1 MTDSRNIGQYSRLHS
16 NPAGS
21 GLVDGVDFPHSGIL
35 KAMSVGLQNSYAI
48 LNGTTADATK
58 NFSIVQT
65 DSSGNTQFVVRA
77 GRIVRDGKLMP
88 EISTS
93 TFTQGTPS
101 SFDEP
106 TSGNAYFL
114 LVATNASTNVLAI
127 RGDKATVDVVPQL
140 ETGDIPI
147 AILRLD
153 YSGTVDNRSIQ
164 YLTTAKSENSVSI
177 GFDAGSTTYTEVSA
191 ITGTNEGLFISG
203 IGTATVQGA
212 DKVLIQDT
220 DATGV
225 NDVIKTVTAA
235 SIAAL
240 APQGDITGITAGTG
254 LTGTDLTGPV
264 PTLNVG
270 GLTVAELAANSLQI
284 SSESFA
290 NNDTSLMTS
299 ASIED
304 KIESYNYTTNVG
316 DITGVALTA
325 GTGIDLTSVA
335 NATAGAYAATIAV
348 DVSDFMTN
356 GANDRVLTATGT
368 DGINAEAD
376 LTVGSGVIGINKSLV
391 LSVAG
396 ATDFEP
402 TVVNAIIDKSNNT
415 STTANNVINLP
426 TAASVAT
433 RVFRLK
439 NIHASTTLTINTA
452 NSNEKFDNGVNSND
466 TRWNSALQIELKPL
480 ESVLLQAVTDGVSIA
495 RSDTNPGTNNGAYSL
510 TPGYLILDT
519 VPKEIGDIESVV
531 AGTGLTG
538 GATSGVATLNVIGGD
553 GITANADEI
562 EVAVD
567 DTTIELSA
575 SSGSGTVRVKDG
587 GIATAKIADD
597 AVTGAKLANNIDIAG
612 TLDVTGITTLDNNL
626 IVSGVT
632 TLRANVLL
640 KTAAFS
646 ATIAESGTVYQLT
659 NAGAVVVTLP
669 ANPTIGCQYVF
680 VNVNGNDMVIT
691 PTSGDII
698 NGTVNNTE
706 NNTTAYAATS
716 CVCVVGGGTAQWLV
730 FGGI

>member
-191 ITGTNEGLFISG
+191 ITGTDEGLFISG

-240 APQGDITGITAGTG
+240 APQGDITGV
-254 LTGTDLTGPV
+254 DL
-264 PTLNVG
+264 
-270 GLTVAELAANSLQI
+270 
-284 SSESFA
+284 SE
-290 NNDTSLMTS
+290 
-299 ASIED
+299 
-304 KIESYNYTTNVG
+304 
-316 DITGVALTA
+316 
-325 GTGIDLTSVA
+325 GTGIDIASEA
-335 NATAGAYAATIAV
+335 NTASGAYSATINLNLTEITVGAGLDNPAATTLNLDLTEVIA
-348 DVSDFMTN
+348 SD
-356 GANDRVLTATGT
+356 GANRVLTSDGDGT
-368 DGINAEAD
+368 LTAEAD
-376 LTVGSGVIGINKSLV
+376 LTVNSGVIGINKSLI

-402 TVVNAIIDKSNNT
+402 TVVNAIIDKSTN
-415 STTANNVINLP
+415 SSLP
-426 TAASVAT
+426 GTNQLLLPSAASVAS

-439 NIHASTTLTINTA
+439 NIHANNPLIVTTQ
-452 NSNEKFDNGVNSND
+452 SGEKFDHNLPSTDV
-466 TRWNSALQIELKPL
+466 RWNSTSQITLKPL
-480 ESVLLQAVTDGVSIA
+480 QTILLQAVTDSVTVPLQDAIYG
-495 RSDTNPGTNNGAYSL
+495 L

-519 VPKEIGDIESVV
+519 APKEAGDITEVA

-538 GATSGVATLNVIGGD
+538 GSTSGVATLNVIGGD

-575 SSGSGTVRVKDG
+575 NSGSGTVRVKDG

-612 TLDVTGITTLDNNL
+612 TLDVTGVTTLDDNL
-626 IVSGVT
+626 VVATAKTLLARRLPVVALTAST
-632 TLRANVLL
+632 TL
-640 KTAAFS
+640 S
-646 ATIAESGTVYQLT
+646 EATH
-659 NAGAVVVTLP
+659 AG
-669 ANPTIGCQYVF
+669 NYVF
-680 VNVNGNDMVIT
+680 VTGSSIVIT
-691 PTSGDII
+691 LPDNQGAGVHFTII
-698 NGTVNNTE
+698 NNDGNGFTLRT
-706 NNTTAYAATS
+706 
-716 CVCVVGGGTAQWLV
+716 GGGSSAGDNMNGAQTDIAVAARNGVTCISTGTDYVVLGV
-730 FGGI
+730 